1 MEKMMNEIHLWG
13 KKVLLDKSPVVFK
26 YEPGDDW
33 LEHWEPK
40 TGEWKCEGGYLIG
53 AEPKSTAAL
62 LISKRE
68 YGDAIML
75 SFTVQAV
82 PPATRDLNAFYFA
95 KWNDETNFLG
105 ESYVCGVNGWYEHR
119 SGIER
124 DEQDGRVS
132 LYASTA
138 LYKYQTGDFVRI
150 DVGCIKG
157 HSFMMVDGE
166 IVTELQDPNPIGP
179 GKLGFSAYCTM
190 LKIKDIEV
198 RELCWEPFEQFYLPE
213 F

>member
-1 MEKMMNEIHLWG
+1 M
-13 KKVLLDKSPVVFK
+13 S
-26 YEPGDDW
+26 YQPGDDW

-40 TGEWKCEGGYLIG
+40 TGEWRCEDGYFIG
-53 AEPKSTAAL
+53 AERQSTAAL

-68 YGDAIML
+68 FSDSMML

-95 KWNDETNFLG
+95 KWNDERNFLG
-105 ESYVCGVNGWYEHR
+105 ESYVCGLNGWYEHR

-124 DEQDGRVS
+124 DEQDGSVT
-132 LYASTA
+132 LYTSTA
-138 LYKYQTGDFVRI
+138 LYKYKTGDFVRI

-166 IVTELQDPNPIGP
+166 MVTELQDPNPIGP
-179 GKLGFSAYCTM
+179 GKVGFSAYCTM

-198 RELCWEPFEQFYLPE
+198 RELYWEDFPQSYEPE

>member
-1 MEKMMNEIHLWG
+1 MKGNEIHLWG
-13 KKVLLDKSPVVFK
+13 KKVLLDKSPIVMS
-26 YEPGDDW
+26 YQPGDDW

-40 TGEWKCEGGYLIG
+40 TGEWRCEDGYFIG
-53 AEPKSTAAL
+53 AERQSTAAL

-68 YGDAIML
+68 FSDSMML

-95 KWNDETNFLG
+95 KWNDERNFLG
-105 ESYVCGVNGWYEHR
+105 ESYVCGLNGWYEHR

-124 DEQDGRVS
+124 DEQDGSVT
-132 LYASTA
+132 LYTSTA
-138 LYKYQTGDFVRI
+138 LYKYKTGDFVRI

-166 IVTELQDPNPIGP
+166 MVTELQDPNPIGP
-179 GKLGFSAYCTM
+179 GKVGFSAYCTM

-198 RELCWEPFEQFYLPE
+198 RELYWEDFPQSYEPE

>member
-1 MEKMMNEIHLWG
+1 MSMNEIHLWG
-13 KKVLLDKSPVVFK
+13 KKVLLDKSPIVMSYK
-26 YEPGDDW
+26 PGDDW
-33 LEHWEPK
+33 LEHWDPK
-40 TGEWKCEGGYLIG
+40 TGEWRCEDGYLIG
-53 AEPKSTAAL
+53 AERQSTAAL

-68 YGDAIML
+68 FSDSMML

-95 KWNDETNFLG
+95 KWNDERNFLG
-105 ESYVCGVNGWYEHR
+105 ESYVCGLNGWYEHR

-124 DEQDGRVS
+124 DEQDGSVT
-132 LYASTA
+132 LYTSTA
-138 LYKYQTGDFVRI
+138 LYKYKTGDFVRI

-166 IVTELQDPNPIGP
+166 MVTELQDPNPIGP
-179 GKLGFSAYCTM
+179 GKVGFSAYCTM

-198 RELCWEPFEQFYLPE
+198 RELYWEDFPQSYEPE